1 MCSVAQ
7 RLEDRGIEKGRVEGR
22 AEGRIELLVSL
33 CKNGHISIEVAADQE
48 KQRNIKRCKEAYL
61 RKRRFASF
69 FQK

>member
-1 MCSVAQ
+1 MCSVAP
-7 RLEDRGIEKGRVEGR
+7 RLEDRGIEKGRV
-22 AEGRIELLVSL
+22 EGRIELLVSL

>member
-7 RLEDRGIEKGRVEGR
+7 RLEDRGIEKGCV
-22 AEGRIELLVSL
+22 EGRIELLVSL